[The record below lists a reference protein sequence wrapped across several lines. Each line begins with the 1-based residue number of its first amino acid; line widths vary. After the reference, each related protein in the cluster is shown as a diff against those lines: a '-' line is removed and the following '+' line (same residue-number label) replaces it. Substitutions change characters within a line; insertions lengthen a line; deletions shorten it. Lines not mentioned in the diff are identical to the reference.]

1 VALVLLSA
9 GLFNVLAI
17 LAIQINAPWMTA
29 PDTWV
34 WNWFDAHRSPR
45 WQVHADGIFGYIG
58 EPFHAAAFLPRAR
71 RDPKTAT
78 DGVRRADARV

>member
-1 VALVLLSA
+1 MHNARINIALVALTADAAILIAASVVSRGRVALVLLSA

-45 WQVHADGIFGYIG
+45 WQVHADGIFG
-58 EPFHAAAFLPRAR
+58 
-71 RDPKTAT
+71 
-78 DGVRRADARV
+78 